1 MSKNNPLRSMTP
13 KNKNYKLYKAKK
25 QWITACATFM
35 LAFGATAV
43 VNASV
48 QADTTT
54 PATTQASG
62 STVTEPAQPQSSAA
76 KTAQNADEEQKVNST
91 SAIVNTAETSNTA
104 QETTT
109 LNVSNDTANN
119 PANEALQENKVAAAS
134 TTTTTNGGYDSATW
148 GTLDTSKWTGQNT
161 TFNGTDYYQLTG
173 YTGDTTHIIVPNEV
187 DFEQAGKSTNNL
199 QVSISNDLIKSWQ
212 NAATIAFSKTDDK
225 KIKLASTNLDNTFN
239 TNTTLTNLDAN
250 SLDTSSVTSM
260 QSTFEGASNLSSL
273 TGISDW
279 DVSNVTNM
287 SLLFQNATGLT
298 SLTGLENWDVQKVT
312 NMTRIFNNVN
322 KVTDLSPLSNWK
334 TDSLQKL
341 NTAFANNS
349 FTNLQGLENWN
360 VSHVTDMGVIFMSDA
375 NLTDISALANWDT
388 SNVTDLNRAF
398 NVNGALTSLHGLENW
413 NTSKVTN
420 LEATFANEGSLVD
433 ASAIANWNT
442 SNVTNMTNLFAGSS
456 AQYVDFSNWDF
467 SKVTS
472 ASNVINNTQS
482 VVYLGNNS
490 TLTADKLNTLGIAN
504 GGFTQPIILTS
515 GSLYTLLSNKNNS
528 THNITINNADGGQST
543 TISFP
548 VVYDAAGASNMTDAI
563 NSYKEMVDQKL
574 EDYVTEHNYV
584 LKRVSTAPVDD
595 VTGHNNHL
603 VNYATATYQVVT
615 IPADQ
620 KKEIQIQDKTTYKG
634 KTLTAKDLVT
644 NVADFPSGTTFEF
657 VDNSEPNWDQVGTY
671 NVKVIATYPVS
682 VNGQQYTAVT
692 APATAKVT
700 VTQQMQF
707 TITYWDDTENKELK
721 QFTWEKAPNGGWNQ
735 ISFPGI
741 NTGNYQS
748 VSVSGVPDDVI
759 LAGDRWVPFS
769 NPNCNWTIPN
779 VTWLTTNNLESF
791 NGRLEAIG
799 EPAHAA
805 ITSEEANKIA
815 ASLYGANMTV
825 HLVHKTQDVTNT
837 APAAQETRTVTVNY
851 VKTKVNEDGT
861 YTEDGNAFASAVLD
875 VYYTRQATKDL
886 ATGDTTYGPW
896 QWNTKKG
903 DSSTPGYHVVSGTW
917 TNLPQKWANVTA
929 DVPTLTGY
937 TAYTGG
943 PASNTNKI
951 PANQFVFP
959 TWNGSDGSTS
969 DNSKGS
975 SAYTTAVSL
984 YEAQPVHTIFYVPN
998 KTEARTITAK
1008 FVIAGGDKN
1017 GDSFRPDAQVQV
1029 FYAQTGTIDPATNKV
1044 VYSGNWQWDQNEGD
1058 TANPG
1063 FHVIS
1068 GSWNLP
1074 KSNQPF
1080 SVNVPDAGNDYVVA
1094 TIQLQGIY
1102 ATNTFASPNFN
1113 PGTVFT
1119 NATDPTWY
1127 VRNDLTTYYV
1137 PKSLVEKTINRVINM
1152 IGIDKSIN
1160 GSALVKPS
1168 TTTQSATITRP
1179 VKVNADDSGV
1189 TFDGF
1194 DGSGWTTGKWGRY
1207 NNIPVP
1213 NNYTKVIK
1221 QIVTHPDGTTTETTL
1236 DIPNWRPIPA
1246 QTVTIATLPTVINIT
1261 YTATATAFLAGTNE
1275 STYTG
1280 SPITLDDLNDGN
1292 GDNPIYVG
1300 VTGPTGGLYTLQA
1313 GDVEF
1318 SSDNGQTWTTEMPT
1332 NAGTYELRWSEQG
1345 KQNIIKEFGNNSIK
1359 WVDAQGNSTFTS
1371 TATYIINPKPIT
1383 NVTVSGDQR
1392 KTYDGQGASVDSA
1405 DLTISGTGTIA
1416 GSTLTAK
1423 GLVASDFDWYTF
1435 NGNKLNAIPTDVG
1448 SYEARL
1454 NSTGLKNLQTINS
1467 NYSFS
1472 TASGT
1477 IKYTID
1483 KAKAIATIGG
1493 SYERDYNGQP
1503 INGTSIYNQITWA
1516 GRDISNSKDF
1526 NLNHSITANDYA
1538 WYTKSGDQYVK
1549 FQGQPVNAGVYY
1561 LILNNDYIT
1570 TLDKENPNYDIS
1582 KVEGAFV
1589 YTINQAQAGSVTFN
1603 ANVQKTYDGSAVLNN
1618 ASFNTAPSI
1627 VIKGADGK
1635 PLAGL
1640 NNYTFQSGDFEFID
1654 STGKT
1659 VLVTIN
1665 NNGQIS
1671 GPINAGTYTIRLTQA
1686 GLKRI
1691 EQANPN
1697 INFANVKL
1705 ADTGSGTLTIS
1716 QYAPNLNLSGNG
1728 SKIYDGQ
1735 VVTSAELIKQDK
1747 DNTITIKLTVPKQG
1761 GGTTEVTY
1769 TFNPKMD
1776 YTGDYDWYSNGI
1788 KINAPKNAGTYVIQ
1802 LKANQVRTILEELV
1816 NQDPNYSYLKGNLDF
1831 NNAQVTGQASYTIN
1845 KKPLTVYLDGQLSSV
1860 YTGSGAEMPLQDLI
1874 KHLEAN
1880 GLVNGETLNTNTFDK
1895 ADFQWY
1901 VKNVDGT
1908 YSVFTG
1914 KDAQGNPVQ
1923 TPINVGTYYI
1933 GILPATS
1940 ANSGIDTLRR
1950 DNTNYDVTIDYSKY
1964 YQFDITPAKGTI
1976 TLSGGQT
1983 DTYNGQAHNIT
1994 GYTLTISGVGLPSG
2008 QTVTLKD
2015 GDLEYY
2021 VDGQWTPSVP
2031 KNAGTYQ
2038 VRLSDSALTELERS
2052 YTNFSWTS
2060 DNVTNNAKAYVIN
2073 PTQVQI
2079 SFTGE
2084 PKHVIYNG
2092 QGVLVDYGSD
2102 AMKGYFNMTGLVN
2115 GDKLIYP
2122 SLSSDQ
2128 FEWVDSAGNVMT
2140 TVPVNVGTYT
2150 LRLKTTSDMDKL
2162 NSNYSFVFAKDSAGN
2177 DINGWQWIID
2187 KATATITFTTGNQ
2200 NTPWTGKPTVLDPAN
2215 FAVTIS
2221 TNNGQI
2227 LTASG
2232 LEVSDFQFYDQNG
2245 QAIATPTAVGNYTI
2259 KLKQSGLD
2267 KIEKDTANYTWTNKA
2282 NGSYEITKAQVSI
2295 KLNGESSMVYNGR
2308 AANFPVN
2315 SDGSV
2320 NGITVTLSNGKTYAL
2335 KPGDLAFVNGNGEY
2349 IDAPV
2354 NAGDYKVTLSQVGLS
2369 NINKIDGE
2377 NYQYTLD
2384 KTANMANFTIEKADA
2399 AIVLKGTGT
2408 HVYDGQAA
2416 STGEG
2421 SYTIQ
2426 LPGQTTSTNV
2436 TAANLAFVTGAPTN
2450 AGTYSIA
2457 LSDAYKKQL
2466 QDIYG
2471 NNYNLTFTNGSF
2483 IVTPK
2488 TINLILNGYSSQI
2501 YNGQPAKVSDIS
2513 NLTLTWGDHTTTTAP
2528 GDVKFTLSADDLEV
2542 VDKNGQTPT
2551 AANSTN
2557 QENNPYYVQLKNSI
2571 LNQLNDQNKNYKFVI
2586 GDTYARYTIYAEK
2599 SNVTFT
2605 GKQFTNYGSNPMPA
2619 IDPSNYTLT
2628 WTDIDGHSH
2637 NIEITADDLTVEVP
2651 SGVPT
2656 DKNGLPL
2663 NAGQYVVKVK
2673 QSVIDNFNAQHPDY
2687 KLSNDPSTNAWYVV
2701 KHRQVS
2707 FTINGTPSSTYN
2719 GQAVSLKD
2727 GNYSISFGPVSGNQN
2742 SGVLSD
2748 DQNAFDSIRWDASDF
2763 EFVNGAPTTAG
2774 TYQVRLSSAGL
2785 KKLQEFANGA
2795 TGSNYDFSSDVTVDN
2810 GQFTASSVTAN
2821 YTVNK
2826 NELTVSLINKDG
2838 KVPSSVIGK
2847 YGLSAGNY
2855 TLTITPA
2862 ATIYGTDGKPLTLT
2876 YNLKDT
2882 DLAYKNGTPSNIGTY
2897 DVQLTATAISDLEQ
2911 KFGTENYTYKLSPS
2925 ATHEITKGTG
2935 TITLSGGQTETYTG
2949 QPAVLKHDKYFVTV
2963 TTNLYGD
2970 SSYLNAGD
2978 MQFLVFYTKNVDGS
2992 YIELANKPT
3001 DVGTY
3006 YVGLNEYMIKQIED
3020 ATGNNGDNYNWSQN
3034 YATYVITAAK
3044 GTATGSFT
3052 NSSTYNAQPIGKQD
3066 ITINVDYPGA
3076 KSKTYSLQEGDY
3088 EYVNEAGSVVVDPTD
3103 AGTYTIRLTTAGEN
3117 HIKQLGNLIDA
3128 QGNITKQNV
3137 NWTVNFVGSYTINAV
3152 RMTVTVN
3159 GTQNENYN
3167 GKAKTINIGG
3177 SNGVNVTISA
3187 DGLTV
3192 PTIPTTGVNALTAD
3206 DFTIK
3211 DAQGQVVTDPT
3222 NAGAYKVYLNSK
3234 GLEKLGKLSTNFIV
3248 PESLEQS
3255 ANLIIARQDVNI
3267 TEGSAGK
3274 TFDAQSAALTEEQF
3288 AQYKKAITDAGY
3300 SVDGLTID
3308 GIDWWFDDTV
3318 DYGTQGNQTNP
3329 IKDIGTYN
3337 LRLNAKGQKELDN
3350 ANPNYKLKVGDFQ
3363 YAIYPEVV
3371 HIEVDGTQNADWD
3384 NQGVAIDPTKFVPK
3398 FVVYGGK
3405 NGDQLITNPVRDDG
3419 QPLTLPAGVQ
3429 LVLSDYEFV
3438 DDNGN
3443 VITSFKRQDGT
3454 TSTNPFKVGT
3464 YHVRLTENGW
3474 KKLATQSTD
3483 NVKYQYD
3490 NSTGTLNIN
3499 QITPE
3504 IKLNGANWKT
3514 YDGQPVSFDE
3524 LVSKDPTTNQL
3535 VIYVGVSADGHTINL
3550 PLDPGTYD
3558 WNSNGQLLK
3567 VAPSQVGT
3575 YTITLNKDKVIA
3587 YLNNWMAN
3595 NSDYQGAMKILADNI
3610 GGSAL
3615 FEIKARNIAKLEA
3628 DPASGSQTYTG
3639 QAVQIDLSDIVG
3651 SLKAT
3656 DSDGKVWKLNTDTL
3670 TLDDYTITDSNGKIV
3685 TGFPV
3690 NVGTYTFKI
3699 NEKGIATLASANP
3712 NFTIPNEINGYS
3724 YTYTINPAEA
3734 SGELAGTNSG
3744 VYTGKPITTAQVN
3757 SNGQI
3762 VVTVDYPGVAI
3773 SNKTYTLKDG
3783 DYTWSTGNGSA
3794 PTDAG
3799 KYTIALTKDGIANI
3813 ENYIRG
3819 LAGTGQDN
3827 KSNVV
3832 FAENAI
3838 TGSAT
3843 FEIVPKSI
3851 SDVTISGKDQE
3862 KTYDGQPASL
3872 DVKDLTINA
3881 NDLVTDNPLSM
3892 KGITASD
3899 FDWYD
3904 DKGNKLDTVPNDA
3917 GVYEARLKS
3926 SALQTLQADNPNYSF
3941 NTANGTIKYTINQK
3955 AATDTLVGN
3964 GNKVYNGQETT
3975 VSDVLNSITWTPSD
3989 LVDGQSLDL
3998 ADLTEADY
4006 AWYTKNA
4013 DGTYTEMSGL
4023 PTNAGTYYLKLKD
4036 SSIAKIQTA
4045 NPNYSFAADAISGE
4059 YTYVIK
4065 QAPAGGVLTGANSR
4079 AYNGQATTTAE
4090 VNSNGQIEVTVSF
4103 PGVTDA
4109 NKTYLLKDG
4118 DYTWNTLDGSAPTN
4132 VGEYTIILT
4141 NDGISNIKNYIIGL
4155 AGRGQ
4160 NDLPNVAFADDAF
4173 TGSASYTINKAEATV
4188 TISGKVE
4195 QTYNGQVLNDSTIYG
4210 QIVWSAHDTTND
4222 KSFTLTHDISTSD
4235 YSWYTK
4241 NGDQYVKFTG
4251 QPVNAGTYYL
4261 IFNRDYTDK
4270 LNQENPNYDF
4280 TSVNGAFTYVV
4291 NKATATLNIA
4301 GSQST
4306 DYNGQPVTIDYS
4318 NFPLSITTNN
4328 GVTVD
4333 LPAGVILGADDVVIT
4348 NAAGQVVA
4356 QPTAI
4361 GTYTIT
4367 LTDNGLKKFTSQTD
4381 NYDWTTAGSATLSIT
4396 RKTNVSVTLSG
4407 NEKLVYTGAVAV
4419 INPADFKI
4427 TLGNGLTYELQAG
4440 DLQFVNTA
4448 AGANTNVGTYEVEL
4462 SDQGRANIAKVQADN
4477 YGYDFSKAGLGT
4489 VTITKATPSAAL
4501 SGDAEKSYNG
4511 MPISG
4516 YTPVVTITA
4525 PGNNSVSLTAGDY
4538 EWVKDGQ
4545 IYLTAPSDAG
4555 TYTVQLTQSGI
4566 AKVKAVNAANLDW
4579 SNVQITG
4586 SGSYIINQANALI
4599 TLPATS
4605 TQTIT
4610 WTGNPATI
4618 DPANFIPEITT
4629 NNPNEKIIALPST
4642 LQLTASDY
4650 EFLQDGKVISTPSE
4664 VGTYQVRLTQAG
4676 WQKVQNAIAGN
4687 ANYTWN
4693 YQGEGNYHIEKA
4705 SATITLDGSASTIY
4719 TGNPVVIPATDGVV
4733 NSINVKLSNGQTYV
4747 LKPADLEFV
4756 DKQGNQIPVPTNAGS
4771 YRVRLTEAALDQIQK
4786 LENNHYNYTY
4796 NNDAVDFIVEK
4807 ATADVTTSGSYDV
4820 VYNGQTPEIKVDK
4833 IANTITTNNGVKLT
4847 APTLSAGDYEWV
4859 DKDGKVIANPVNVGT
4874 YYLKLKD
4881 SSQSKIATNNNY
4893 TWNFNGLA
4901 SVTINKANATI
4912 SFGGSQE
4919 TTYTGSVVALDPGNF
4934 EVKLSNGQ
4942 TYQLTDK
4949 DIQVIG
4955 NPINV
4960 GTYQVELS
4968 QAGIAAIKAADS
4980 NYNYSYN
4987 GSKGSLTLVPAK
4999 VTATISGSQT
5009 TQNLE
5014 LDPSRYTVMVNGQTI
5029 TGLTTSDFIFS
5040 KDGNPAQLTEAG
5052 TYDVELSGDA
5062 ISKIRQENPNYNITF
5077 SSTATFTLEN
5087 SSQTIN
5093 YVDTDNK
5100 VISSTNISGHI
5111 KGTKLPFIP
5120 QFPAGWVASDPSS
5133 VLTEIT
5139 LENGITT
5146 IKIKHGVTNVDHTN
5160 PVSDGEKTVTGSVID
5175 GAHENDLNQ
5184 TITRT
5189 IVVTKPD
5196 GTKHTI
5202 TQEGKIY
5209 RDATYDNVTGKVTYG
5224 EWSTAKWDAYTP
5236 ETIPGYTVNENVVP
5250 EVEVKNGQ
5258 KNVTVN
5264 ITYTANEQSGKIS
5277 YQDAAGNEIGS
5288 TTITGKTGET
5298 ITVTPEVPAGWEII
5312 PGQDV
5317 PKTVTATADGIPM
5330 VIVKVEHK
5338 TVVVAP
5344 ETPATAIPTGKVPGD
5359 PSKNY
5364 PTMEQLTVTRTR
5376 TINIKYPS
5384 GEEQLIPQKVTF
5396 IRTAIFDE
5404 VTGEIKY
5411 TEWLPQ
5417 GTAQWAS
5424 YQPTTVTGYV
5434 PSQKIVPAMTVNP
5447 ETPNETVDIT
5457 YDKIPEP
5464 QEGQEIISY
5473 QDANGQVIHTQTVTG
5488 EEDSDVSFKP
5498 EVPTNWQPTGDLPHS
5513 VKITGGTTVIV
5524 IEPVTVPVQEH
5535 KTVTRIIVEH
5545 LPSGDKQ
5552 TVQTIVL
5559 TGTGTKNLVTGE
5571 VTDVKWD
5578 HGKFAAFTPATV
5590 PGYTTNMS
5598 IVPEMDVTAASG
5610 DSIVKINYIPNE
5622 QTGMIIYRDE
5632 NGSDIRQTVL
5642 QGKTGVTVAVNLTV
5656 PDGWQ
5661 LVPGQSIPATVMATP
5676 DGIPDVVVLI
5686 KHQTIIVK
5694 PGEEAPTGKV
5704 PGNPSTT
5711 YEKMESLTKEV
5722 TRTITVK
5729 LPDGQRQV
5737 ITQTVKF
5744 TRTATFDAVTGK
5756 ATYSA
5761 WQVDGS
5767 NEWPAYTAPAINGY
5781 TTNQVAIPAELVIP
5795 SDENQSIEI
5804 EYAKNNQPVEPDKPV
5819 TPITPDQPTT
5829 PTNPDQPAQPTEPSV
5844 PAKPIAPTNNGD
5856 KVMPG
5861 NQLPTEP
5868 VEQEKQQVSNQHFIS
5883 HQLTQT
5889 SSKEKSKANILPQTG
5904 NDQNSGS
5911 ILGFAFAA
5919 LASILGLTGLKKKRE
5934 K

>member
-1 MSKNNPLRSMTP
+1 MGKNNPLRSMTP

-62 STVTEPAQPQSSAA
+62 STTTESAQLQSSAA
-76 KTAQNADEEQKVNST
+76 ETAQNTNETKRNVVANTTDTSKTGEQKTTTAQDTENSS
-91 SAIVNTAETSNTA
+91 SASSANKINSEEENKNAFLALNVNTADNA
-104 QETTT
+104 TTT
-109 LNVSNDTANN
+109 Q
-119 PANEALQENKVAAAS
+119 ALQENTIAAATA
-134 TTTTTNGGYDSATW
+134 TTPTTNGGYDSATW
-148 GTLDTSKWTGQNT
+148 GTLDTSKWTGQT
-161 TFNGTDYYQLTG
+161 ATFDGNNYYQLTG
-173 YTGDTTHIIVPNEV
+173 YTGDQTHIIVPNEA

-225 KIKLASTNLDNTFN
+225 KIKLASTNLDSTFQR
-239 TNTTLTNLDAN
+239 NTTLTNLDAN

-260 QSTFEGASNLSSL
+260 QSTFEGTTKFSSL
-273 TGISDW
+273 NGISDW
-279 DVSNVTNM
+279 N
-287 SLLFQNATGLT
+287 
-298 SLTGLENWDVQKVT
+298 VQKVT
-312 NMTRIFNNVN
+312 DMTRIFNNVN

-334 TDSLQKL
+334 TDSLQNL

-360 VSHVTDMGVIFMSDA
+360 VSHVTDMNSTFMGDTILNDLNA
-375 NLTDISALANWDT
+375 LVKWDI
-388 SNVTDLNRAF
+388 SNVTNLSMMFNRDS
-398 NVNGALTSLHGLENW
+398 NLVTLTGLENW

-420 LEATFANEGSLVD
+420 LNATFANEGSLVD

-442 SNVTNMTNLFAGSS
+442 SNVTNMSALFQGSKTEYLDLS
-456 AQYVDFSNWDF
+456 KWDFSN
-467 SKVTS
+467 VTT
-472 ASNVINNTQS
+472 ASSVINNIKT
-482 VVYLGNNS
+482 VVYLGDNS
-490 TLTADKLNTLGIAN
+490 TITANNLNTLGFGNVA
-504 GGFTQPIILTS
+504 QPIILAI
-515 GSLYTLLSNKNNS
+515 GNLYTLLSNKNNN

-595 VTGHNNHL
+595 LTGHNNHL
-603 VNYATATYQVVT
+603 VNYAEAIYQVVT
-615 IPADQ
+615 VPSDQ
-620 KKEIQIQDKTTYKG
+620 QKDIAVQNKTIYKG
-634 KTLTAKDLVT
+634 TILTAKNLVA
-644 NVADFPSGTTFEF
+644 NSADFPAGTTFEF
-657 VDNSEPNWDQVGTY
+657 IDNSEPNWNQVGTY

-707 TITYWDDTENKELK
+707 TITYWDDTENKEIV
-721 QFTWEKAPNGGWNQ
+721 QFDIANAGNGGYDNQ
-735 ISFPGI
+735 LSFPEGV
-741 NTGNYQS
+741 NTNNYQS
-748 VSVSGVPDDVI
+748 VSVSGVPAGATV
-759 LAGDRWVPFS
+759 AGDFWISFTDPS
-769 NPNCNWTIPN
+769 CNWTIPN
-779 VTWLTTNNLESF
+779 YRWTT
-791 NGRLEAIG
+791 EAA
-799 EPAHAA
+799 P
-805 ITSEEANKIA
+805 
-815 ASLYGANMTV
+815 SLYGANVVV
-825 HLVHKTQDVTNT
+825 HLVHKTKDVTNT
-837 APAAQETRTVTVNY
+837 DPAAQETRTVTADF
-851 VKTKVNEDGT
+851 VKINENGT
-861 YTEDGNAFASAVLD
+861 PEAAPFDSATLD
-875 VYYTRQATKDL
+875 VCYIRKATKDL
-886 ATGDTTYGPW
+886 VTDKVTYGNW
-896 QWNTKKG
+896 K
-903 DSSTPGYHVVSGTW
+903 
-917 TNLPQKWANVTA
+917 L
-929 DVPTLTGY
+929 
-937 TAYTGG
+937 
-943 PASNTNKI
+943 NTNKGS
-951 PANQFVFP
+951 
-959 TWNGSDGSTS
+959 NGFQI
-969 DNSKGS
+969 
-975 SAYTTAVSL
+975 VSG
-984 YEAQPVHTIFYVPN
+984 A
-998 KTEARTITAK
+998 
-1008 FVIAGGDKN
+1008 
-1017 GDSFRPDAQVQV
+1017 
-1029 FYAQTGTIDPATNKV
+1029 
-1044 VYSGNWQWDQNEGD
+1044 
-1058 TANPG
+1058 
-1063 FHVIS
+1063 
-1068 GSWNLP
+1068 WNLP
-1074 KSNQPF
+1074 TDSSSNIT
-1080 SVNVPDAGNDYVVA
+1080 VTAPDLDGYEKADTQING
-1094 TIQLQGIY
+1094 QL
-1102 ATNTFASPNFN
+1102 TTDF
-1113 PGTVFT
+1113 GTADSIT
-1119 NATDPTWY
+1119 SK
-1127 VRNDLTTYYV
+1127 LTTYYV
-1137 PKSLVEKTINRVINM
+1137 PKSLTQKTINRVINM

-1160 GSALVKPS
+1160 GSAMVKPS

-1189 TFDGF
+1189 IFDGF

-1503 INGTSIYNQITWA
+1503 IDGTSIYNKITWV
-1516 GRDISNSKDF
+1516 GRDTSNNKDF
-1526 NLNHSITANDYA
+1526 TLNHSITASDYA
-1538 WYTKSGDQYVK
+1538 WYTKSGDQYIK

-1561 LILNNDYIT
+1561 LILNKDYRT
-1570 TLDKENPNYDIS
+1570 TLDKANPNYDIS
-1582 KVEGAFV
+1582 KVGGAFV
-1589 YTINQAQAGSVTFN
+1589 YTINQAQAGSVAFN
-1603 ANVQKTYDGSAVLNN
+1603 ASVQKIYNGSAVLNG

-1627 VIKGADGK
+1627 VIKGVDGK
-1635 PLAGL
+1635 ALAGL
-1640 NNYTFQSGDFEFID
+1640 NNYTFQSGDFEFVD

-1659 VLVTIN
+1659 VLATIN

-1686 GLKRI
+1686 GLDRI

-1716 QYAPNLNLSGNG
+1716 QYAPKLNLSGNG
-1728 SKIYDGQ
+1728 SKTYDGQ
-1735 VVTSAELIKQDK
+1735 VITSAELIKQDK

-1769 TFNPKMD
+1769 AFNPKMD
-1776 YTGDYDWYSNGI
+1776 YTGDYDWYSNGA
-1788 KINAPKNAGTYVIQ
+1788 KINAPKNAGTYVIK
-1802 LKANQVRTILEELV
+1802 LKADQVKTILEDLV
-1816 NQDPNYSYLKGNLDF
+1816 SRDSNYSYLKGNLDF
-1831 NNAQVTGQASYTIN
+1831 NNAQITGQASYTIN
-1845 KKPLTVYLDGQLSSV
+1845 KKPLTVYLDGESSAV

-1874 KHLEAN
+1874 KHLDAN
-1880 GLVNGETLNTNTFDK
+1880 GLVNGETLNTDTFDK

-1901 VKNVDGT
+1901 VKNADGT

-1933 GILPATS
+1933 GILPETS
-1940 ANSGIDTLRR
+1940 TNSGIDTLQR

-2021 VDGQWTPSVP
+2021 VDGQWTTSVP

-2038 VRLSDSALTELERS
+2038 VRLSNSALTELERS

-2060 DNVTNNAKAYVIN
+2060 DNVINNAQEYVIN
-2073 PTQVQI
+2073 PTQVQV

-2092 QGVLVDYGSD
+2092 QGVSVDYGSD
-2102 AMKGYFNMTGLVN
+2102 AMKGYFNITGLVN

-2128 FEWVDSAGNVMT
+2128 FEWINSTGNVMT

-2162 NSNYSFVFAKDSAGN
+2162 NSNYNFVFAKDSAGN

-2200 NTPWTGKPTVLDPAN
+2200 NTPWTGQPTVLNPDN

-2221 TNNGQI
+2221 TNNGRT

-2232 LEVSDFQFYDQNG
+2232 LEASDFQFYDQSG
-2245 QAIATPTAVGNYTI
+2245 QAISTPTAVGNYII

-2267 KIEKDTANYTWTNKA
+2267 KIEKDTANYTWINNA

-2295 KLNGESSMVYNGR
+2295 KLNGESSMTYNGQ
-2308 AANFPVN
+2308 AASFPVN

-2320 NGITVTLSNGKTYAL
+2320 KGITVTLSNGKTYTL
-2335 KPGDLAFVNGNGEY
+2335 KPGDLAFVNGNGEF

-2354 NAGDYKVTLSQVGLS
+2354 NAGDYKVTLSQVGLN

-2384 KTANMANFTIEKADA
+2384 ENDKTANFTIEKADA
-2399 AIVLKGTGT
+2399 TIVLNGTGT
-2408 HVYDGQAA
+2408 HVYNGQAA
-2416 STGEG
+2416 STNEG

-2426 LPGQTTSTNV
+2426 LPGQTASTNV
-2436 TAANLAFVTGAPTN
+2436 NAANLVFVDGAPTN
-2450 AGTYSIA
+2450 VGTYSIA

-2483 IVTPK
+2483 TVTPK
-2488 TINLILNGYSSQI
+2488 TVNLILNGYSSQI
-2501 YNGQPAKVSDIS
+2501 YNGQPAKVSNIS

-2528 GDVKFTLSADDLEV
+2528 GDVKFTLLADDLEV
-2542 VDKNGQTPT
+2542 VNKNGQTPT
-2551 AANSTN
+2551 AANSAS

-2571 LNQLNDQNKNYKFVI
+2571 LNQLDSQNKNYKFVI
-2586 GDTYARYTIYAEK
+2586 GDTYARYTIYAKE

-2605 GKQFTNYGSNPMPA
+2605 GKQFANYGSNPMPA

-2637 NIEITADDLTVEVP
+2637 NIEITAADLTVEVP

-2687 KLSNDPSTNAWYVV
+2687 KLSNDPNTNAWYVV

-2727 GNYSISFGPVSGNQN
+2727 GNYSISFGPISGNQN
-2742 SGVLSD
+2742 SGVLSG
-2748 DQNAFDSIRWDASDF
+2748 DQNAFDSIKWDASDF

-2774 TYQVRLSSAGL
+2774 TYQVCLSSAGL

-2855 TLTITPA
+2855 TLTITPTE
-2862 ATIYGTDGKPLTLT
+2862 TIYGTDGKPLTLT

-2897 DVQLTATAISDLEQ
+2897 DVQLTAAAISDLEQ

-2935 TITLSGGQTETYTG
+2935 MITLSGGQTETYTG
-2949 QPAVLKHDKYFVTV
+2949 QPAVLKYDKYFVTV
-2963 TTNLYGD
+2963 TTNIYSD

-2978 MQFLVFYTKNVDGS
+2978 MQFLVFYTKNADGS
-2992 YIELANKPT
+2992 YTQLANKPT
-3001 DVGTY
+3001 DIGTY
-3006 YVGLNEYMIKQIED
+3006 YVGLNDDMVKLIKD

-3044 GTATGSFT
+3044 GTASGSFT

-3066 ITINVDYPGA
+3066 IKVNVDYPGA
-3076 KSKTYSLQEGDY
+3076 KSNTYTLQEGDY

-3137 NWTVNFVGSYTINAV
+3137 NWTVNFAGSYTINAV

-3159 GTQNENYN
+3159 GTQNETYN
-3167 GKAKTINIGG
+3167 GNAKTVNIGG
-3177 SNGVNVTISA
+3177 PNGVNVTISA

-3192 PTIPTTGVNALTAD
+3192 PTIPTTGINALTAD

-3363 YAIYPEVV
+3363 YTIYPEVV
-3371 HIEVDGTQNADWD
+3371 HIEVDGTQNANWD

-3429 LVLSDYEFV
+3429 LVPSDYEFV

-3504 IKLNGANWKT
+3504 IKLNGANWKI
-3514 YDGQPVSFDE
+3514 YDDQPVSFDE
-3524 LVSKDPTTNQL
+3524 LVSKDPTTNQAL
-3535 VIYVGVSADGHTINL
+3535 IYVGVSASGYTINL
-3550 PLDPGTYD
+3550 PLNPGTYN

-3567 VAPSQVGT
+3567 TAPSQVGT
-3575 YTITLNKDKVIA
+3575 YTITLNKDKVIT

-3639 QAVQIDLSDIVG
+3639 QAVQIDLSTIVG

-3699 NEKGIATLASANP
+3699 NEKGIAALASANP
-3712 NFTIPNEINGYS
+3712 DFAIPNEINGYS
-3724 YTYTINPAEA
+3724 YTYTINQANA
-3734 SGELAGTNSG
+3734 IGKLTGSNSG
-3744 VYTGKPITTAQVN
+3744 AYTGKPVTTAQVN

-3762 VVTVDYPGVAI
+3762 MVTVDYPGVAI
-3773 SNKTYTLKDG
+3773 SNKTYTLKAG
-3783 DYTWSTGNGSA
+3783 DYTWSTENGFA

-3799 KYTIALTKDGIANI
+3799 KYTITLTKDGIANI
-3813 ENYIRG
+3813 ENYIRAF
-3819 LAGTGQDN
+3819 AGTGQDG

-3851 SDVTISGKDQE
+3851 TDVTITGKDQE
-3862 KTYDGQPASL
+3862 RTYDGQAASL
-3872 DVKDLTINA
+3872 DVKDLTISGSE
-3881 NDLVTDNPLSM
+3881 LVIDNSLSM
-3892 KGITASD
+3892 KGITTSD

-3904 DKGNKLDTVPNDA
+3904 TDGNKLDAVPTNA

-3926 SALQTLQADNPNYSF
+3926 FALQTLQADNPNYSF
-3941 NTANGTIKYTINQK
+3941 NTASGTIKYTINQK
-3955 AATDTLVGN
+3955 AATDTLGGN
-3964 GNKVYNGQETT
+3964 GNKVYNGQKTT
-3975 VSDVLNSITWTPSD
+3975 VSDVLNSITWTPSG

-3998 ADLTEADY
+3998 SKLSDADY
-4006 AWYTKNA
+4006 SWYTKNA
-4013 DGTYTEMSGL
+4013 DGTYTEMAGL
-4023 PTNAGTYYLKLKD
+4023 PTNADTYYLKLKD
-4036 SSIAKIQTA
+4036 SSIAKIQAA
-4045 NPNYSFAADAISGE
+4045 NPNYSFAAGAISGE
-4059 YTYVIK
+4059 YTYVI
-4065 QAPAGGVLTGANSR
+4065 S
-4079 AYNGQATTTAE
+4079 
-4090 VNSNGQIEVTVSF
+4090 
-4103 PGVTDA
+4103 
-4109 NKTYLLKDG
+4109 
-4118 DYTWNTLDGSAPTN
+4118 
-4132 VGEYTIILT
+4132 
-4141 NDGISNIKNYIIGL
+4141 
-4155 AGRGQ
+4155 
-4160 NDLPNVAFADDAF
+4160 
-4173 TGSASYTINKAEATV
+4173 
-4188 TISGKVE
+4188 
-4195 QTYNGQVLNDSTIYG
+4195 
-4210 QIVWSAHDTTND
+4210 
-4222 KSFTLTHDISTSD
+4222 
-4235 YSWYTK
+4235 
-4241 NGDQYVKFTG
+4241 
-4251 QPVNAGTYYL
+4251 
-4261 IFNRDYTDK
+4261 
-4270 LNQENPNYDF
+4270 
-4280 TSVNGAFTYVV
+4280 
-4291 NKATATLNIA
+4291 
-4301 GSQST
+4301 
-4306 DYNGQPVTIDYS
+4306 
-4318 NFPLSITTNN
+4318 
-4328 GVTVD
+4328 
-4333 LPAGVILGADDVVIT
+4333 
-4348 NAAGQVVA
+4348 
-4356 QPTAI
+4356 
-4361 GTYTIT
+4361 
-4367 LTDNGLKKFTSQTD
+4367 
-4381 NYDWTTAGSATLSIT
+4381 
-4396 RKTNVSVTLSG
+4396 
-4407 NEKLVYTGAVAV
+4407 
-4419 INPADFKI
+4419 
-4427 TLGNGLTYELQAG
+4427 
-4440 DLQFVNTA
+4440 
-4448 AGANTNVGTYEVEL
+4448 
-4462 SDQGRANIAKVQADN
+4462 
-4477 YGYDFSKAGLGT
+4477 
-4489 VTITKATPSAAL
+4489 
-4501 SGDAEKSYNG
+4501 
-4511 MPISG
+4511 
-4516 YTPVVTITA
+4516 
-4525 PGNNSVSLTAGDY
+4525 
-4538 EWVKDGQ
+4538 
-4545 IYLTAPSDAG
+4545 
-4555 TYTVQLTQSGI
+4555 
-4566 AKVKAVNAANLDW
+4566 
-4579 SNVQITG
+4579 
-4586 SGSYIINQANALI
+4586 QANAVI
-4599 TLPATS
+4599 TLPNTS
-4605 TQTIT
+4605 DQTVT
-4610 WTGNPATI
+4610 WTGKPATI
-4618 DPANFIPEITT
+4618 NPVNFIPEITT
-4629 NNPNEKIIALPST
+4629 DNLNEKTIALPST
-4642 LQLTASDY
+4642 LQLAASDY
-4650 EFLQDGKVISTPSE
+4650 EFLQNGQVISAPSE
-4664 VGTYQVRLTQAG
+4664 IGTYQVRLTRAG

-4687 ANYTWN
+4687 NNYTWN
-4693 YQGEGNYHIEKA
+4693 YQGKGRYHIEKA
-4705 SATITLDGSASTIY
+4705 TATIALDGSASSIY

-4771 YRVRLTEAALDQIQK
+4771 YKVRLTEAALDQIQK

-4820 VYNGQTPEIKVDK
+4820 VYNGQALEIKVAK

-4847 APTLSAGDYEWV
+4847 APTLSADDYEWV

-4919 TTYTGSVVALDPGNF
+4919 TTYKGSVVALDPGNF

-4960 GTYQVELS
+4960 GTYQVELNK
-4968 QAGIAAIKAADS
+4968 AGIGAIKAANS
-4980 NYNYSYN
+4980 NYNYSYD
-4987 GSKGSLTLVPAK
+4987 GSKGLLTIVPAK
-4999 VTATISGSQT
+4999 ASATISGSQT
-5009 TQNLE
+5009 TQDLE
-5014 LDPSRYTVMVNGQTI
+5014 LDPHNYSVVVTLNGQQQTI
-5029 TGLTTSDFIFS
+5029 TGLTANDFVFS
-5040 KDGNPAQLTEAG
+5040 KDGHPAKLTEAG

-5062 ISKIRQENPNYNITF
+5062 INKIRNENSNYDIAF

-5093 YVDTDNK
+5093 YVDADGK
-5100 VISSTNISGHI
+5100 VISASSVGGKL
-5111 KGTKLPFIP
+5111 KGNQVEFTP
-5120 QFPAGWVASDPSS
+5120 QFPVGWVASDPGS
-5133 VLTEIT
+5133 VPSEIT

-5146 IKIKHGVTNVDHTN
+5146 IKIKHGITNVDHTN
-5160 PVSDGEKTVTGSVID
+5160 PVPDGEKTVTGSVID

-5189 IVVTKPD
+5189 IVVTNPD
-5196 GTKHTI
+5196 GTKQTI
-5202 TQEGKIY
+5202 PQAAKIY
-5209 RDATYDNVTGKVTYG
+5209 RNATYDNVTGEVTYG
-5224 EWSTAKWDAYTP
+5224 EWSTAKWGAYTP
-5236 ETIPGYTVNENVVP
+5236 ENIPGYTVSESIVP
-5250 EVEVKNGQ
+5250 AVEVKNGQ
-5258 KNVTVN
+5258 QDENVN
-5264 ITYTANEQSGKIS
+5264 ITYIANEQSGKIS
-5277 YQDAAGNEIGS
+5277 YQDAAGKEIG
-5288 TTITGKTGET
+5288 TTSLSGKTGET
-5298 ITVTPEVPAGWEII
+5298 IAITPEIPAGWQLVPDQEI
-5312 PGQDV
+5312 
-5317 PKTVTATADGIPM
+5317 PKTVTATAEGIPT

-5338 TVVVAP
+5338 TVVV
-5344 ETPATAIPTGKVPGD
+5344 TPATPATDIPTGKVPGD

-5364 PTMEQLTVTRTR
+5364 PTMEQLTVTPTR

-5396 IRTAIFDE
+5396 TRTAIFDE

-5535 KTVTRIIVEH
+5535 KTVTRIIVEY

-5552 TVQTIVL
+5552 TVQTVVL

-5598 IVPEMDVTAASG
+5598 IVPEMDVTASSG
-5610 DSIVKINYIPNE
+5610 DSIVEINYIPNE
-5622 QTGMIIYRDE
+5622 QTGFIIYRDE
-5632 NGSDIRQTVL
+5632 NGNEITRTAL
-5642 QGKTGVTVAVNLTV
+5642 QGKTGEAVAINPAL
-5656 PDGWQ
+5656 PAGWE

-5686 KHQTIIVK
+5686 KHQTITVE
-5694 PGEEAPTGKV
+5694 PGQTAPSGQV

-5711 YEKMESLTKEV
+5711 YEKMESLTKEI

-5729 LPDGQRQV
+5729 LPDGQRQI

-5781 TTNQVAIPAELVIP
+5781 TVSQVAIPAELVIP

-5804 EYAKNNQPVEPDKPV
+5804 EYTKNNQPVEPDNPV

-5856 KVMPG
+5856 KVMSG

-5868 VEQEKQQVSNQHFIS
+5868 VEQERQQVPNQHFIS

-5904 NDQNSGS
+5904 NDQNRSS

-5919 LASILGLTGLKKKRE
+5919 LASILGLTGLKKKKRE